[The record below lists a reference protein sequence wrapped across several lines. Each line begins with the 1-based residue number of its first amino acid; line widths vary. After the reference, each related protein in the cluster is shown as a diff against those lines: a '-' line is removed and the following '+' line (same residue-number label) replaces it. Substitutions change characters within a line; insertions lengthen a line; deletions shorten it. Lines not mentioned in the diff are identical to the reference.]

1 MLNVVY
7 LVIFVLGNNGVT
19 SQAIP
24 QANMQQCQI
33 NARIYN
39 TGKDNGILPNHR
51 SGSEATQSAQ
61 CIVGVMQKCLN
72 SI

>member
-24 QANMQQCQI
+24 QANMQQCMLNKKVYNGKELKSATTTANDIQI
-33 NARIYN
+33 R
-39 TGKDNGILPNHR
+39 
-51 SGSEATQSAQ
+51 AT
-61 CIVGVMQKCLN
+61 CVVGVMSK
-72 SI
+72 